1 MVSSKFSSQRAL
13 AGREETYQW
22 RQSNWLLEKLEGT
35 ADSRACVVHQRHG
48 ATTHVPGRPTGPL
61 SGAVSRLACCGPL
74 CARRS
79 LVCSTFWKVDVNNIF
94 IARFSRRKP
103 PYDGM
108 PPRTGMAD
116 DSHEFQLVLERLR
129 LNDPEMTNVRIA
141 AWSPEFAGRLSAALR
156 VNSHLRTLEVDGA
169 AVSAGQKM
177 GAEGGVMLAKAIES
191 HPQLQRLHVNFH
203 NLGDVGVGAL
213 AGALQWNQHVRDVA
227 VNSNKMGRAGA
238 ESLAALLRENNTL
251 TALSLGGNSEASP
264 AGVIALAEALMHN
277 TSLRELNLSFIPLN
291 ANGVSQAL
299 AQLLGAASCR
309 LSNLKA
315 VDCRLDAESIVPFA
329 QALHSCSSLT
339 SLDLSENNRLRDDGC
354 TQLAH
359 ALISNSCLTN
369 LLLNWSGIGL

>member
-79 LVCSTFWKVDVNNIF
+79 QVVATVDVNNIF

-299 AQLLGAASCR
+299 AELLGAASCR
-309 LSNLKA
+309 LSNLRA

>member
-1 MVSSKFSSQRAL
+1 
-13 AGREETYQW
+13 
-22 RQSNWLLEKLEGT
+22 
-35 ADSRACVVHQRHG
+35 
-48 ATTHVPGRPTGPL
+48 
-61 SGAVSRLACCGPL
+61 
-74 CARRS
+74 
-79 LVCSTFWKVDVNNIF
+79 
-94 IARFSRRKP
+94 
-103 PYDGM
+103 M
-108 PPRTGMAD
+108 PPRAGMAD
-116 DSHEFQLVLERLR
+116 DPEFQLVLERLR
-129 LNDPEMTNVRIA
+129 LNDPEITNVRIA
-141 AWSPEFAGRLSAALR
+141 AWSPEYAGRLSAALR

-299 AQLLGAASCR
+299 AELLGAASCR
-309 LSNLKA
+309 LNNLRA
-315 VDCRLDAESIVPFA
+315 VDCRLDAESIVPLA